1 MPSFFC
7 YQECSQQRR
16 NVFNRV
22 LSELGQAKKCEDRL
36 REERDAARQ
45 VSVDQKAALR
55 TAQGEIARLNGELAK
70 TQATMS
76 EMKKG
81 FIEAT
86 KKQKETLDQW
96 VARADNAETEL
107 GLLRSRSDT
116 WLTELTVL
124 NRDLNSE

>member
-1 MPSFFC
+1 MPC

-16 NVFNRV
+16 DIFNRV
-22 LSELGQAKKCEDRL
+22 LAELGQSKKSEERF

-45 VSVDQKAALR
+45 ISVDQKTALS
-55 TAQGEIARLNGELAK
+55 TAQSEIARLNGELGKA
-70 TQATMS
+70 QAAMS
-76 EMKKG
+76 EMKTR

-86 KKQKETLDQW
+86 KKQKETLDQS

-116 WLTELTVL
+116 WLNELTVL
-124 NRDLNSE
+124 NRDLNS